1 MCTELFLRN
10 FQRFSSS
17 HTSFYVQVQYNSL
30 SSYTKHFFIH
40 RFYSYIEQ
48 LYCNFLTYRVKV
60 KHDRTQ
66 NVLLKTNRKAD
77 IPCFTK
83 SRIVTPPPPN
93 KIPFCFNKIS
103 YIVTACV
110 SIALLLKVA
119 VYLLYQ
125 SYVKGRSIDEY
136 VFMV

>member
-1 MCTELFLRN
+1 MVFIRIMYNMHERN
-10 FQRFSSS
+10 PDKILKGINFVFFQLLKACVQNYSYEISKDSS

-83 SRIVTPPPPN
+83 SRIVTPPPSPKQN
-93 KIPFCFNKIS
+93 TFLF
-103 YIVTACV
+103 
-110 SIALLLKVA
+110 
-119 VYLLYQ
+119 Q
-125 SYVKGRSIDEY
+125 
-136 VFMV
+136 